1 MQVIE
6 WKDKLMVRLPE
17 NLIKSLELKPGDEL
31 DVVTADCTFIAV
43 AKTDSSSENMPLS
56 ELSSVHG
63 KILTIMFLIDRKPI
77 IDDCFH

>member
-43 AKTDSSSENMPLS
+43 AKTDSSS
-56 ELSSVHG
+56 
-63 KILTIMFLIDRKPI
+63 RKHAIERI
-77 IDDCFH
+77 IKRS

>member
-43 AKTDSSSENMPLS
+43 AKTDSSSRKHAIERIIKRSWQIPDDY
-56 ELSSVHG
+56 V
-63 KILTIMFLIDRKPI
+63 FDRQEANNR
-77 IDDCFH
+77 